1 MQQKRSV
8 FHDGERAVQAR
19 AEVSGELLK
28 RVESFVRSEMPLQH
42 RHFFENLQMLFLGL
56 LDSGGR
62 PWCVPALGPTW
73 FPPLRTHSDPP
84 GPYSRVNSA
93 WIGHP
98 VPALACLID

>member
-42 RHFFENLQMLFLGL
+42 RHFFENL
-56 LDSGGR
+56 
-62 PWCVPALGPTW
+62 
-73 FPPLRTHSDPP
+73 
-84 GPYSRVNSA
+84 
-93 WIGHP
+93 
-98 VPALACLID
+98 